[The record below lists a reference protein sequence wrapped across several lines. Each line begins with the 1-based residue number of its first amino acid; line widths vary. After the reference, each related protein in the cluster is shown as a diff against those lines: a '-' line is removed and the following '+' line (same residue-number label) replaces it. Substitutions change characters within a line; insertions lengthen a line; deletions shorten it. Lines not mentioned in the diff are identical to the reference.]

1 MEDATKANLEPS
13 GMAAAGHT
21 KPMLAVGQQIAHMKS
36 KGITFDLVSEEDA
49 ARHLRTKCQFFR
61 IYAYRELFDRHVGGA
76 RDGQYVNLDFGH
88 LKALS
93 NLDRMLRDALL
104 PMTLDIEHFTKVR
117 LLAAAEDAGE
127 DGYAVMRDYLGSL
140 PRTQLD
146 RVEAELDRRMNDP
159 YVGAAV
165 RKYRSDMPVWVF
177 CEVVPLG
184 MFSGL
189 VKFCADR
196 WGDEGLRKVHY
207 LLKNTRSVR
216 NFCAHGACS
225 VNGLL
230 QRGSSARPP
239 AALVNELTSAGI
251 PKRLRSKWLR
261 GERMVNACSTL
272 YLYRKVVPEG
282 TARSEREAAL
292 RELFEAVEGSGVP
305 PENAAVAAL
314 IFMKRLTVA
323 IGMLD

>member
-1 MEDATKANLEPS
+1 
-13 GMAAAGHT
+13 MADNESSQNVAESHQ
-21 KPMLAVGQQIAHMKS
+21 KPLLTVEQQIDYMKS
-36 KGITFDLVSEEDA
+36 KGIMFKLCSEEDA
-49 ARHLRTKCQFFR
+49 AEHLRTKCQFFR
-61 IYAYRELFDRHVGGA
+61 IYAYRELFDRRVGGP

-93 NLDRMLRDALL
+93 NLDRMLRDVLL

-127 DGYAVMRDYLGSL
+127 DGYAVVCDYLGSL
-140 PRTQLD
+140 PKKQRD
-146 RVEAELDRRMNDP
+146 RVDDELDHRRNDP

-165 RKYRSDMPVWVF
+165 RKYRDDLPIWVF
-177 CEVVPLG
+177 CEVMPLG
-184 MFSGL
+184 IFSGL

-196 WGDEGLRKVHY
+196 WDDATLRKVHY

-230 QRGSSARPP
+230 QRSSSARPP
-239 AALVNELTSAGI
+239 AALVNELTAAGM

-261 GERMVNACSTL
+261 GERMVNTCSTL
-272 YLYRKVVPEG
+272 YLYQKIVPQG
-282 TARSEREAAL
+282 TARAEREVALKSLFAAA
-292 RELFEAVEGSGVP
+292 ESSGLP
-305 PENAAVAAL
+305 PENPVTAAFL
-314 IFMKRLTVA
+314 FIKRLSTA
-323 IGMLD
+323 IGVLN

>member
-1 MEDATKANLEPS
+1 MDNTEQPANADAARRP
-13 GMAAAGHT
+13 
-21 KPMLAVGQQIAHMKS
+21 KPLLTVEQQIAHMKE
-36 KGITFDLVSEEDA
+36 KGITFDLCSEEEA
-49 ARHLRTKCQFFR
+49 AKHLREKCQFFR
-61 IYAYRELFDRHVGGA
+61 IYSYRELFDRREGGA
-76 RDGQYVNLDFGH
+76 RAGQYVNLDFGH

-104 PMTLDIEHFTKVR
+104 PMTLDIEHFMKVR
-117 LLAAAEDAGE
+117 LLSAAEDNGE
-127 DGYAVMRDYLGSL
+127 DGFAVLRDYLKSL

-146 RVEAELDRRMNDP
+146 LVNGELDRRRNDP

-165 RKYRSDMPVWVF
+165 RKYRTDMPIWVF
-177 CEVVPLG
+177 CEVMPLG

-196 WGDEGLRKVHY
+196 WNDPELRKIHY
-207 LLKNTRSVR
+207 LLKNARSVR

-230 QRGSSARPP
+230 RRGASARPP
-239 AALVNELTSAGI
+239 AVLVNELMSAGI

-272 YLYRKVVPEG
+272 YLYHKVVPEG

-292 RELFEAVEGSGVP
+292 KSLFDAVEGCGIP
-305 PENAAVAAL
+305 RENAAVAAL
-314 IFMKRLTVA
+314 LFMKRLTVA
-323 IGMLD
+323 VGVLN